1 MHFCVKEG
9 DFEMSTSQF
18 KVSVG
23 VDLEKTG
30 VQAQLD
36 KLKGLKIKVEPDV
49 DVTSIKQKIEGSK
62 NLDIKVHAKFDQS
75 SFKANVRDRIAQSKD
90 VDVKVGVRFDQ
101 SEFKSK
107 VREKINN
114 SKNISVKVGAK
125 LDTDDIAKIKT
136 KLEKQVAD
144 IDVRAT
150 IKSIDTK
157 DNTLEVSRVV
167 AKEVDTTDG
176 KVVLPKA
183 TVTQLTTTDGNIVVP
198 KATVSQIVATDND
211 IVIPK
216 ALVKELTSI
225 DGSVVIPMAKI
236 QELTSLDG
244 KVNIPEAV
252 AAKMSVTDKS
262 IEVPNVIATNVTTKG
277 KQEIDVTANVT
288 AIDGLDEKGI
298 VSMLKSRYSTDKNGN
313 WAVSNTDV
321 NGKRQSTS
329 VTDSKEM
336 INHLIAKSFGGKAP
350 NLAATPD
357 NISGLYGQAFK
368 NIGDM
373 GKLDVTRNP
382 QKIASLTEQMLTLL
396 VQADNLY
403 ALYAAEYNSAVSDMK
418 EKVAALKREAEA
430 ASKNDALTQKEKD
443 AAQNKYN
450 KADKELDAKVNEK
463 AQLDTHRKMMAQRT
477 SEALDIYDASQ
488 KDAKAWQER
497 TQKVNAYNDALKEVA
512 NQSAKVKELTAKGGG
527 DGKLAAAEKNLTE
540 AQDKLKDAKASIDF
554 EFNESEASKIEKT
567 VDSIKTKMREVNGK
581 VVDVKTKSDAK
592 ETQSQLDQLIKKEK
606 ELNDQKIKLAGLDRT
621 TEDFAEAKTA
631 CNKLEAEVNQLKQ
644 SLGGVSIESGS
655 KGVLNKEQWT
665 KYTNEVTT
673 AANKTKEAYRI
684 IAENATGDVDQ
695 FGNHTTNLMHLI
707 AQLEKIPSA
716 SRTAD
721 AAIDSFANS
730 YANLITATREYST
743 ACNTYGKDSQQAAE
757 AARKV
762 EVAQEDVARAY
773 KNAAN
778 AVKQNKDAYSR
789 SSGQEQ
795 FAQSLKSSLLTMD
808 VWAKKNSKVMNG
820 ASAEARELAA
830 EYERLRQKMAACN
843 NATDLNAVN
852 KEFGDFKK
860 KVELAGLS
868 GESTIDKLKGKL
880 KEYAVY
886 AAASVS
892 IMEVVQALRRM
903 ASETLAVD
911 TAMTGLLRVT
921 EMSGDKTAQM
931 YDKMVNSAKEYGRT
945 LTDTINAT
953 TDWVRA
959 GFDEDTALGLAEVT
973 AMYQNVS
980 DLDYDEASEN
990 LLTSY
995 NGFKEQLS
1003 ADYGG
1008 DTVAAVEHITDV
1020 LNELDKQSCP

>member
-1 MHFCVKEG
+1 
-9 DFEMSTSQF
+9 MSTSQF

-62 NLDIKVHAKFDQS
+62 NLDVKVHAKFDQS
-75 SFKANVRDRIAQSKD
+75 SFKANVRDHIAQSKD

-136 KLEKQVAD
+136 KLEKQIAD

-183 TVTQLTTTDGNIVVP
+183 TVAQLTTTDGNIVVP

-216 ALVKELTSI
+216 ALVKELMSA
-225 DGSVVIPMAKI
+225 DGSVVIPTAKI

-252 AAKMSVTDKS
+252 ATKMSVIDKS
-262 IEVPNVIATNVTTKG
+262 VEVPNVVATNVTTNG
-277 KQEIDVTANVT
+277 RQEIDVTANVT
-288 AIDGLDEKGI
+288 SINDSSGYETGGRYINTGKDQWTSTISKMMDEGNLSQSGTIFKELDKVAKEHLKGNP
-298 VSMLKSRYSTDKNGN
+298 D
-313 WAVSNTDV
+313 
-321 NGKRQSTS
+321 
-329 VTDSKEM
+329 
-336 INHLIAKSFGGKAP
+336 
-350 NLAATPD
+350 LAATNT
-357 NISGLYGQAFK
+357 NIMGLYNKAFEQLTKVAKMDPGKDIEGIAEVYKQAF
-368 NIGDM
+368 
-373 GKLDVTRNP
+373 
-382 QKIASLTEQMLTLL
+382 QKIKEGDALFAKYEAKYESDLAKLKSEIDAAQKESSKIEDSK
-396 VQADNLY
+396 VYSKEEKDNLK
-403 ALYAAEYNSAVSDMK
+403 AEQDK
-418 EKVAALKREAEA
+418 IID
-430 ASKNDALTQKEKD
+430 SKNDEVNKLKKEMEQLKTNVNRGILKSQED
-443 AAQNKYN
+443 IAVW
-450 KADKELDAKVNEK
+450 DAKE
-463 AQLDTHRKMMAQRT
+463 Q
-477 SEALDIYDASQ
+477 
-488 KDAKAWQER
+488 DAKAWQER
-497 TQKVNAYNDALKEVA
+497 TQRVNAYNDALKEVA
-512 NQSAKVKELTAKGGG
+512 DQSAKVRELTAKGGE
-527 DGKLAAAEKNLTE
+527 DGKLVAAEKNLAE
-540 AQDKLKDAKASIDF
+540 AQAKLKDAKASIDF
-554 EFNESEASKIEKT
+554 EFNESEANKIERT
-567 VDSIKTKMREVNGK
+567 VDSIKTKMREVDGK
-581 VVDVKTKSDAK
+581 VIDIETKSDAK

-606 ELNDQKIKLAGLDRT
+606 ELNNQKIKLAGLNET
-621 TEDFAEAKTA
+621 SKDFDEAKTA
-631 CNKLEAEVNQLKQ
+631 CDKLEAEVNQLKQ

-655 KGVLNKEQWT
+655 KGVLNKEQWAR
-665 KYTNEVTT
+665 YTDEVEK

-695 FGNHTTNLMHLI
+695 FGDHTTNLKSLM

-716 SRTAD
+716 SRTAN

-730 YANLITATREYST
+730 YANLITATREYSS
-743 ACNTYGKDSQQAAE
+743 ACSTYGKDSQQAAE

-778 AVKQNKDAYSR
+778 AVKQNKEAYAR
-789 SSGQEQ
+789 AAGQEGFVQ
-795 FAQSLKSSLLTMD
+795 NLKSSLLTMD

-843 NATDLNAVN
+843 NATDLSAVN

-868 GESTIDKLKGKL
+868 GESTIDKLKNKF

-886 AAASVS
+886 AAASVG
-892 IMEVVQALRRM
+892 IMEVMQALRQM

-921 EMSGDKTAQM
+921 EMSGDKTVQM

-959 GFDEDTALGLAEVT
+959 GFDDDTALGLAEVT

-995 NGFKEQLS
+995 NGFKDQLS
-1003 ADYGG
+1003 SDFGG

-1020 LNELDKQSCP
+1020 LNELDKSKLSIRNYIG